1 MQRRIAKKNE
11 LEFILEKT
19 MSHPSPKAYL
29 EQYTIPADLAGW
41 ILRQAAYS
49 HDDIVGKTVLDLGCG
64 TGRLAIGA
72 AILGAENIIGI
83 DIDHVAVATARRNVE
98 EAGVGEKIAW
108 IVGDIDSIT
117 GHCDT
122 VLQNPPFGVQRRG
135 ADARFLEKALK
146 VADITYS
153 LHKSGKNSMR
163 FISDLVK
170 TLGGEITEILLAKF
184 EIPHTF
190 EFHRRRRYTIIVDLY
205 RIKRR

>member
-11 LEFILEKT
+11 LELILEKT

-49 HDDIVGKTVLDLGCG
+49 HDDIVGKTALDLGCG

-72 AILGAENIIGI
+72 AILGAENIVGI
-83 DIDHVAVATARRNVE
+83 DIDHVAVATARRNAE
-98 EAGVGEKIAW
+98 EAGVGKKIAW

-117 GHCDT
+117 GHYDT

-146 VADITYS
+146 VAEITYS

-170 TLGGEITEILLAKF
+170 TLGGEITEISPAKF

-190 EFHRRRRYTIIVDLY
+190 EFHRRRRHIVIIDLY